1 LESAQ
6 KTGFVVFAHGSSLA
20 AANEAV
26 EAAARALARHGGYAH
41 VRAAFLDP
49 VSPGLGDAVASLA
62 EAGVSR
68 VIVIPYFL
76 TSGIHLQ
83 RDLPRIVERLV
94 RIHNLEIQVSASLD
108 GHPALVDILL
118 DRARQYLSGA
128 AEGEPRNNR

>member
-1 LESAQ
+1 M
-6 KTGFVVFAHGSSLA
+6 VFAHGSSLA

-26 EAAARALARHGGYAH
+26 ESAARALSRRGGYQH

-49 VSPGLGDAVASLA
+49 VTPGLGDAVASLA
-62 EAGVSR
+62 AAGVSR

-83 RDLPRIVERLV
+83 RDLRRIVERLNG
-94 RIHNLEIQVSASLD
+94 IHNVQIQVSAPLD

-118 DRARQYLSGA
+118 DRARQCLSGA
-128 AEGEPRNNR
+128 GGGDPQNNR